1 MLNLKNFKQ
10 NNIGIAFMLLHC
22 TFISISTILL
32 KLVQNNYHIA
42 QIILCY
48 NLLICISLGFL
59 SFLSKNPIF
68 KISLKNIKYHFLRSI
83 FGFTGFLLFFYSIS
97 NMPVTESR
105 AIIAIDPILTALFAT
120 FFFKES
126 ISKQKLVALIITF
139 IGAMILLHPKNI
151 EFSIP
156 ALSAFLAAF
165 SFAIFNNI
173 TKKIT
178 DGKTIETIFYLSFF
192 SFVYTLLPAIYYWK
206 STSSILDISLI
217 FFIALSF
224 GLSSFAA
231 FNAFK
236 RADLSLLMPI
246 HFVGIVTT
254 AIFSFLIFSEVTS
267 YLTILGAFI
276 IVIGTIPLFIKN
288 KMT

>member
-1 MLNLKNFKQ
+1 
-10 NNIGIAFMLLHC
+10 
-22 TFISISTILL
+22 
-32 KLVQNNYHIA
+32 VQNNYHIA
-42 QIILCY
+42 QIVLWY
-48 NLLICISLGFL
+48 NLLICISLGFF
-59 SFLSKNPIF
+59 SFLNKKTIF
-68 KISLKNIKYHFLRSI
+68 KISLRNIKYHFLRSI

-105 AIIAIDPILTALFAT
+105 AILAIDPILTALFAT

-126 ISKQKLVALIITF
+126 ISKQKLIAFIITF
-139 IGAMILLHPKNI
+139 IGTMVLLHPKNI
-151 EFSIP
+151 GLSIP
-156 ALSAFLAAF
+156 ALAAFLAAF

-178 DGKTIETIFYLSFF
+178 NGKTIETIFYLSLF
-192 SFVYTLLPAIYYWK
+192 SSIYALLPAIYYWK
-206 STSSILDISLI
+206 SPSDVVDVSFI
-217 FFIALSF
+217 FCIALSF
-224 GLSSFAA
+224 GLSSFAV

-254 AIFSFLIFSEVTS
+254 SIFSFLIFSEITS
-267 YLTILGAFI
+267 YLTILCAFI

-288 KMT
+288 KIT